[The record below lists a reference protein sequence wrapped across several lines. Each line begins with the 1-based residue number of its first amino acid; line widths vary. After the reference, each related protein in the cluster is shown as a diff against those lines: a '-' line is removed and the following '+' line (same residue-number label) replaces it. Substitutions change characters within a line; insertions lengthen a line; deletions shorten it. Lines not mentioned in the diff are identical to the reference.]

1 MTSYKNHSARIAP
14 APEPLPGDIQEAI
27 DNIMRGAPP
36 LVLFTTMA
44 RDRRLFF
51 KFFNS
56 GLLDRGHLTIRQREI
71 VIDRVTASCGAEYEW
86 GVHVSVYAEKAG
98 LTGDQITSLVTGGPD
113 DKCWDDEDRILI
125 RLCDDLHRHCT
136 IDDELWTQLAA
147 HHSDEA
153 ILELLMLAGTYRTVS
168 YLVNGL
174 RLPLEPG
181 ARTVP
186 GLAESRQR
194 HAAPTRRDLSGGG
207 HRLATLWTP
216 PSCTS
221 TTTPSIRCWTVPRRS
236 RRCWPRRSAW
246 RCPRSA

>member
-1 MTSYKNHSARIAP
+1 M
-14 APEPLPGDIQEAI
+14 QEAI
-27 DNIMRGAPP
+27 DAIMRGAPP

-44 RDRRLFF
+44 RSRRLFF

-98 LTGDQITSLVTGGPD
+98 LTEAQITSLVAGGPD
-113 DKCWDDEDRILI
+113 DDCWTDEDRVLI
-125 RLCDDLHRHCT
+125 RLCDSLQETCT
-136 IDDELWTQLAA
+136 VDDGVWTQLAA

-181 ARTVP
+181 ARRFP
-186 GLAESRQR
+186 A
-194 HAAPTRRDLSGGG
+194 
-207 HRLATLWTP
+207 
-216 PSCTS
+216 
-221 TTTPSIRCWTVPRRS
+221 
-236 RRCWPRRSAW
+236 
-246 RCPRSA
+246 